1 MEASNYIEIWQS
13 LYDQVMATGRVDL
26 PNTRAEIANVILQ
39 EMAKDRRMATIRAPG
54 AQAPTAPALA
64 TEKQKTLMDQ
74 LKLPYTM
81 ATTKFE
87 AHKQIE
93 AKLSTSQ

>member
-39 EMAKDRRMATIRAPG
+39 EMGKDRRMATIRAP
-54 AQAPTAPALA
+54 ATQAPAALSLA
-64 TEKQKTLMDQ
+64 TEKQRALMDQ

-81 ATTKFE
+81 ATTKME
-87 AHKQIE
+87 AHNQIQ
-93 AKLSTSQ
+93 AKLSTTQ